1 MSTKQITKSKNKF
14 ARYGPADRYES
25 VPGAGMCISAFGL
38 VRRQGK
44 KGVLLGLPRQDARWI
59 SEWVSGWKN
68 YDEKELT
75 ESYSQ
80 WRLPSTYLME
90 GENPE
95 DALRRVMA
103 DQLEMQDYTISR
115 KGPMVFSYNTPSDW
129 YPGYNHWDLALV
141 YDVKVKQK
149 SQPSVKSLPKWW
161 QELYYVKKKK
171 EFRDKDYGWN
181 DDLMRDLGLVD
192 AKKGPKGKKRG
203 KEQDK
208 DFAAKNS

>member
-14 ARYGPADRYES
+14 ARYGPADRYEA
-25 VPGAGMCISAFGL
+25 VPGTGMCISVFGL

-103 DQLEMQDYTISR
+103 DQL
-115 KGPMVFSYNTPSDW
+115 
-129 YPGYNHWDLALV
+129 
-141 YDVKVKQK
+141 
-149 SQPSVKSLPKWW
+149 
-161 QELYYVKKKK
+161 
-171 EFRDKDYGWN
+171 
-181 DDLMRDLGLVD
+181 
-192 AKKGPKGKKRG
+192 
-203 KEQDK
+203 
-208 DFAAKNS
+208 